1 MQAIIISAADSGF
14 FSLLQGLL
22 ASLQRFVNHGKSLP
36 QLGILDLG
44 LTPEERRW
52 LGERH
57 QAVIIEPEWD
67 FDFADRDTRSPTF
80 KAQTARPF
88 LPRYFPGFDLYIWM
102 DADLWLQ
109 EYAVLEWL
117 VRGSR
122 NRRLAITQ
130 ELHSAYKRH
139 YDNREIMGKYAFFN
153 DFFNPQTAETY
164 GLTPSLNVG
173 VFALPA
179 AAPHWEAWRRV
190 MRHVLSVESSFYS
203 EQVSLDFA
211 VYSRRLP
218 VTWLPARANWLCHQ
232 ARPAWDPQS
241 QKLVD
246 PCPPHHPL
254 WVVHLTMAT
263 KEMGFLLEII
273 ASAGQPGVI
282 ETRLDFFSI
291 QKLGEAGG
299 VTG

>member
-14 FSLLQGLL
+14 FTLLQGLVG
-22 ASLQRFVNHGKSLP
+22 SLQHFADQGQSLP
-36 QLGILDLG
+36 QLGIFDLG

-52 LGERH
+52 LEQHR
-57 QAVIIEPEWD
+57 ATIVEPEWD
-67 FDFADRDTRSPTF
+67 FEFADRATRNQTF

-109 EYAVLEWL
+109 EYEVLEWL

-122 NRRLAITQ
+122 NHHLTITQ

-139 YDNREIMGKYAFFN
+139 YNNREIFGKYALYN
-153 DFFNPQTAETY
+153 DFFNSQTAESY

-179 AAPHWEAWRRV
+179 TAPHWEAWRKV
-190 MRHVLSVESSFYS
+190 MIHVLSVESSFYA
-203 EQVSLDFA
+203 EQTSLDFA
-211 VYSRRLP
+211 VYSQRLP
-218 VTWLPARANWLCHQ
+218 VTWLPAQANWLCHQ
-232 ARPAWDPQS
+232 ARPAWSTQR

-246 PCPPHHPL
+246 PCPPHQPL
-254 WVVHLTMAT
+254 WVIHLTMAT
-263 KEMGFLLEII
+263 KQMSFPLEII
-273 ASAGQPGVI
+273 DSEDQI
-282 ETRLDFFSI
+282 DTKLDFFSFH
-291 QKLGEAGG
+291 KLDQTDK
-299 VTG
+299 V